1 MMTRKTRTLIVTGGS
16 SGIGRSIVER
26 QIAAGMRVI
35 GIARDFSSGPDYG
48 ESFVPIEL
56 DFSDLETTADHLT
69 VLSRK
74 YPEVTGVIC
83 SAGRGRFGS
92 LEEFSYADIRSLMDL
107 NFTSQAYVIR
117 AFLPILKRNGRGDV
131 VIIGSEAALTG
142 GARGAIYSASKSAL
156 RALAKSLRAESAASG
171 VRVTTINPGMVR
183 TDFFKALDF
192 EPGPDPDNFIEPD
205 DVARAVSSMLATR
218 AGTVVDEINLSPL
231 KKVIRKKNQRDSDCG

>member
-1 MMTRKTRTLIVTGGS
+1 MTTKTRTLIVTGAS
-16 SGIGRSIVER
+16 SGIGRSIVEQ
-26 QIAAGMRVI
+26 QIDAGMRVI
-35 GIARDFSSGPDYG
+35 GIARDFSSMPDHG
-48 ESFVPIEL
+48 ESFVSIEL
-56 DFSDLETTADHLT
+56 DLANLEAAADHLT
-69 VLSRK
+69 ALSRK

-117 AFLPILKRNGRGDV
+117 AFLPILKRNGWGDI

-171 VRVTTINPGMVR
+171 VRVTIINPGMVR
-183 TDFFKALDF
+183 TDFFETLDF
-192 EPGPDPDNFIEPD
+192 EPGPDPDNFIEPED
-205 DVARAVSSMLATR
+205 IAKAVGSALATR
-218 AGTVVDEINLSPL
+218 TGTVVDEINLSPL
-231 KKVIRKKNQRDSDCG
+231 KKVIRRKNPRDTDCS

>member
-1 MMTRKTRTLIVTGGS
+1 MTRKTRTLIVTGGS

-26 QIAAGMRVI
+26 QIHEGMRVI
-35 GIARDFSSGPDYG
+35 GISRDFSNVPDYG

-56 DFSDLETTADHLT
+56 DFSDLETAADHLT

-117 AFLPILKRNGRGDV
+117 AFLPILKRNGRGDI

-156 RALAKSLRAESAASG
+156 RALAQSLRAESATSG

-183 TDFFKALDF
+183 TRFFETLDF
-192 EPGPDPDNFIEPD
+192 EPGPDPDNFIDPD
-205 DVARAVSSMLATR
+205 DVAKAVDSVLAMRT
-218 AGTVVDEINLSPL
+218 GTVVDEINLSPL
-231 KKVIRKKNQRDSDCG
+231 KKVIRKKNQRDSGCG

>member
-1 MMTRKTRTLIVTGGS
+1 MTTKTRTLIVTGAS
-16 SGIGRSIVER
+16 SGIGRSIVEQ
-26 QIAAGMRVI
+26 QIDAGMRVI
-35 GIARDFSSGPDYG
+35 GIARDFSSMPDHG
-48 ESFVPIEL
+48 ESFVSIEL
-56 DFSDLETTADHLT
+56 DLANLEAAADHLT
-69 VLSRK
+69 ALSRK

-117 AFLPILKRNGRGDV
+117 AFLPILKRNGWGDV

-171 VRVTTINPGMVR
+171 VRVTIINPGMVR
-183 TDFFKALDF
+183 TDFFETLDF
-192 EPGPDPDNFIEPD
+192 EPGPDHDNFIEPED
-205 DVARAVSSMLATR
+205 IAKAVGSVLAMRT
-218 AGTVVDEINLSPL
+218 GTVVDEVNLSPL
-231 KKVIRKKNQRDSDCG
+231 KKVIRKKNPRDRGCS

>member
-1 MMTRKTRTLIVTGGS
+1 MMAKNTQTLIVTGAS

-26 QIAAGMRVI
+26 QIDAGMRVI
-35 GIARDFSSGPDYG
+35 GIARDFSRVPDYG
-48 ESFVPIEL
+48 KSFVSIEL
-56 DFSDLETTADHLT
+56 DLADLETAADHLT

-156 RALAKSLRAESAASG
+156 RALAQSLRAESAASG

-183 TDFFKALDF
+183 TGFFETLDF

-205 DVARAVSSMLATR
+205 DVARAEGSVLATR
-218 AGTVVDEINLSPL
+218 AGTVIDEINLSPL
-231 KKVIRKKNQRDSDCG
+231 KKVIRKKNQRDSGCG

>member
-1 MMTRKTRTLIVTGGS
+1 MMANNTQTLIVTGAS

-26 QIAAGMRVI
+26 QIDAGMRVI
-35 GIARDFSSGPDYG
+35 GIARDFSRVPDYG
-48 ESFVPIEL
+48 KSFVSIKL
-56 DFSDLETTADHLT
+56 DFANLETTAYHLT
-69 VLSRK
+69 ALSRK

-83 SAGRGRFGS
+83 AAGRGRFGS

-117 AFLPILKRNGRGDV
+117 AFLPTLKRNGRGDV

-156 RALAKSLRAESAASG
+156 RALAQSLRAESAASG

-183 TDFFKALDF
+183 TDFFETLDF
-192 EPGPDPDNFIEPD
+192 EPGPDPDNFIEPE
-205 DVARAVSSMLATR
+205 DVAKAVSTALDMRT
-218 AGTVVDEINLSPL
+218 GTVVDEINLSPL
-231 KKVIRKKNQRDSDCG
+231 KKVIRKKNPRDSGRG

>member
-1 MMTRKTRTLIVTGGS
+1 MAKNTQTLIVTGAS

-26 QIAAGMRVI
+26 QIDAGMRVI
-35 GIARDFSSGPDYG
+35 GIARDFSRVPDYG
-48 ESFVPIEL
+48 KSFVSIEL
-56 DFSDLETTADHLT
+56 DLADLETAADHLT

-74 YPEVTGVIC
+74 YPEVTGVSC

-117 AFLPILKRNGRGDV
+117 AFLPSLKRNGRGDV
-131 VIIGSEAALTG
+131 VIIGSEAALVG

-156 RALAKSLRAESAASG
+156 RALAQSLRAESAASG

-183 TDFFKALDF
+183 TDFFETLDF
-192 EPGPDPDNFIEPD
+192 EPGPDPDNFIEPE
-205 DVARAVSSMLATR
+205 DVAKAVSTALDMRT
-218 AGTVVDEINLSPL
+218 GTVVDEIYLSPL
-231 KKVIRKKNQRDSDCG
+231 KKVIRKKNPRDSGCG

>member
-1 MMTRKTRTLIVTGGS
+1 MMANNTQTLIVTGAS

-26 QIAAGMRVI
+26 QIDAGMRVI
-35 GIARDFSSGPDYG
+35 GIARDFSRVPDYG
-48 ESFVPIEL
+48 KSFVSIEL
-56 DFSDLETTADHLT
+56 DLASLEAAANHLT
-69 VLSRK
+69 ALSRK

-83 SAGRGRFGS
+83 AAGRGRFGS

-117 AFLPILKRNGRGDV
+117 AFLPTLKRNGRGDV

-183 TDFFKALDF
+183 TDFFETLDF
-192 EPGPDPDNFIEPD
+192 EPGPDPDNFIEPE
-205 DVARAVSSMLATR
+205 DVAKAVSSVLDTR
-218 AGTVVDEINLSPL
+218 AGTVIDEINLSPL
-231 KKVIRKKNQRDSDCG
+231 KKVIRKKNPRDSGRG

>member
-1 MMTRKTRTLIVTGGS
+1 MANNTQTLIVTGAS

-26 QIAAGMRVI
+26 QIDAGMRVI
-35 GIARDFSSGPDYG
+35 GIARDFSRVPDYG
-48 ESFVPIEL
+48 KSFVSIEL
-56 DFSDLETTADHLT
+56 DLADLETAADHLT

-92 LEEFSYADIRSLMDL
+92 LEEFSYADIRSLMAL

-117 AFLPILKRNGRGDV
+117 AFLPSLKRNGRGDV
-131 VIIGSEAALTG
+131 VIIGSEAALVG

-183 TDFFKALDF
+183 TDFFETLDF
-192 EPGPDPDNFIEPD
+192 EPGPDPDNFIEPE
-205 DVARAVSSMLATR
+205 DVAKAVSSVLDTR
-218 AGTVVDEINLSPL
+218 AGTVIDEINLSPL
-231 KKVIRKKNQRDSDCG
+231 KKVIRKKNPRDSGCG

>member
-1 MMTRKTRTLIVTGGS
+1 MANNTQTLIVTGAS

-26 QIAAGMRVI
+26 QIDAGMRVI
-35 GIARDFSSGPDYG
+35 GIARDFSRVPDYG
-48 ESFVPIEL
+48 KSFVSIEL
-56 DFSDLETTADHLT
+56 DLADLETAADHLT

-117 AFLPILKRNGRGDV
+117 AFLPSLKRNGRGDV
-131 VIIGSEAALTG
+131 VIIGSEAALVG

-156 RALAKSLRAESAASG
+156 RALAQSLRAESAASG

-183 TDFFKALDF
+183 TDFFETLDF
-192 EPGPDPDNFIEPD
+192 EPGPDPDNFIEPE
-205 DVARAVSSMLATR
+205 DVAKAVSTALDMRT
-218 AGTVVDEINLSPL
+218 GTVVDEINLSPL
-231 KKVIRKKNQRDSDCG
+231 KKVIRKKNPRDSGRG